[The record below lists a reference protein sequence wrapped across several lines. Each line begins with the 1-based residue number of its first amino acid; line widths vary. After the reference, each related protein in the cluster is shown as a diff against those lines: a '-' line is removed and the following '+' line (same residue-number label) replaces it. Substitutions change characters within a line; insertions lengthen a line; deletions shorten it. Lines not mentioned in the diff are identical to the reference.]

1 MCFRLQ
7 KFKQVIMFCV
17 CRCMSFTPRL
27 RENAVEGF
35 LSRKGILSGQKVSH
49 SVHPFLVLRMA
60 PWFLSLSCCW
70 NLLAASVGGVFMA
83 LTADTE
89 GHVGPCRECPYHPGL
104 GGLTRRATSLAQL
117 RKEQPNLLLVDAGNS
132 LIGSESLASKGQVI
146 VSAYNALG
154 YDAVNLCH
162 RDFWL
167 GKAGTLALLKGAK
180 FAAISANL
188 LDEENGEPLL
198 KPYIVKEIGGRRIAI
213 LGVAQ
218 APAGIDFLPHLKEHL
233 TGIRIQPPIEALAK
247 WLPKAKAESDL
258 IILLYYGSW
267 SGLQPIQDQFGGD
280 FTAILVGGIRP
291 EQLPE
296 DAKPPLIG
304 TSNHGRHLVQ
314 VLITQGSGIRNQRPV
329 KVTQLAIEPTL
340 KPNVEMEKV
349 LAKYSVAAE
358 R

>member
-1 MCFRLQ
+1 M
-7 KFKQVIMFCV
+7 
-17 CRCMSFTPRL
+17 
-27 RENAVEGF
+27 GF
-35 LSRKGILSGQKVSH
+35 DVVS
-49 SVHPFLVLRMA
+49 
-60 PWFLSLSCCW
+60 PWFQARVRRCHLATAMAGWFLTLISISP
-70 NLLAASVGGVFMA
+70 LLASPGEFGTIL

-89 GHVGPCRECPYHPGL
+89 GHVGPCRDCPHHPGL

-117 RKEQPNLLLVDAGNS
+117 RKEQPELLLVDAGNA
-132 LIGSESLASKGQVI
+132 LIGAESLPSKGQVI
-146 VSAYNALG
+146 VAAYNALG

-188 LDEENGEPLL
+188 LDEEKGEPLGR
-198 KPYIVKEIGGRRIAI
+198 PYIVKETSGRRIAI
-213 LGVAQ
+213 IGVAQ
-218 APAGIDFLPHLKEHL
+218 APAGLDFLPHLKEHL
-233 TGIRIQPPIEALAK
+233 AGIHIQPPIEALAK

-267 SGLQPIQDQFGGD
+267 SGLQAIQDQFGGD

-304 TSNHGRHLVQ
+304 ASNHGRHLAQ

-340 KPNVEMEKV
+340 KPNVEMEEV